1 MNKHTEINLFDFLN
15 CLSDVMDWLSP
26 ALTSHHL
33 QVTLLAFRIA
43 EQLDWPR
50 EKMNDLVIAGM
61 LHDVGAISLAQRMD
75 TLNFEDQTGQRH
87 AVTGAALLCQFEPLF
102 NAAEIIKFHHVP
114 WDDGNGR
121 EHGGEK
127 VSLGSHIL
135 HLADRTCLL
144 IDHGQEVL
152 GQTDTILAR
161 IRENIGSM
169 FPPELARILIDLA
182 GNEYFWLDLTSP
194 LLGKVLAR
202 SSRLGTIVLDNE
214 ELLSFANIFRR
225 IIDFRSP
232 FTATHSSG
240 VAASAERLGLL
251 AGLSVD
257 ECLRIRI
264 AGYLHDL
271 GKLAIPTEIIEK
283 KGSLTPEEY
292 NVMRSH
298 TFCTYRTLEQI
309 DGLQDINR
317 IGSFHHERLDGSGYP
332 FHLTENQIETGAR
345 IMAVADVFTALT
357 EDRPYRAGMKAEK
370 VLAILLDLAGG
381 NKLDRKL
388 IEIVRANYTEMDL
401 ARAQA
406 QAASVLEYQAFL
418 EKVG

>member
-33 QVTLLAFRIA
+33 QVTLLSFRIA
-43 EQLDWPR
+43 EQLDWSR
-50 EKMNDLVIAGM
+50 DGLNDLMMAAM
-61 LHDVGAISLAQRMD
+61 LHDVGALSLSQRME
-75 TLNFEDQTGQRH
+75 TLSFEDQTGQRH
-87 AVTGAALLCQFEPLF
+87 AVTGAALLSQFGPLSQ
-102 NAAEIIKFHHVP
+102 AAEIVKFHHVP
-114 WDDGNGR
+114 WNDGNGL

-127 VSLGSHIL
+127 VPLGSHVF
-135 HLADRTCLL
+135 HLADRVTLL
-144 IDHGQEVL
+144 IDRNGEVL
-152 GQTDTILAR
+152 GQTDSILGR
-161 IRENIGSM
+161 IREHVGTM
-169 FPPELARILIDLA
+169 FHPELADILFRLA
-182 GNEYFWLDLTSP
+182 ANEYFWLDLTSP

-202 SSRLGTIVLDNE
+202 ASRLGTIVLNNE

-240 VAASAERLGLL
+240 VAASAERLGRL
-251 AGLSVD
+251 AGLSAD

-283 KGSLTPEEY
+283 KGSLTTEEY

-332 FHLTENQIETGAR
+332 FHLKADEIETAAR

-357 EDRPYRAGMKAEK
+357 EDRPYRRGMPSEK
-370 VLAILLDLAGG
+370 VLAILLDHAANG
-381 NKLDRKL
+381 KLDPKL
-388 IEIVRANYTEMDL
+388 VETVRQNYADMDA
-401 ARAQA
+401 ARAAA
-406 QAASVLEYQAFL
+406 QSASVLEYRNFL
-418 EKVG
+418 ENIG